1 MRPRED
7 THTRSPSTRSQLCQ
21 AAQCPMWQQGH
32 MQLQLVGSAC
42 TSQAAELMYP
52 GEDYLEL
59 SLPKMG
65 DFPAQVSA
73 RETIPEE
80 AGGMDPTETVKESG
94 DGLAHLGARALPGDG
109 GAADQGEMK
118 KPQ

>member
-80 AGGMDPTETVKESG
+80 AGGMDPTETVKEPPEPLEWQACAIMPSS
-94 DGLAHLGARALPGDG
+94 LFSTNL
-109 GAADQGEMK
+109 QG
-118 KPQ
+118 